1 MKVGDTPCQNSK
13 LKSNPSI
20 KFLWHEGEKKKKDL
34 QLQQNSNST
43 KKKCQSIYF
52 TVTKG
57 SETDFIGLLS
67 LLYIEWKKKK
77 QEEFK
82 KMDEALTL

>member
-1 MKVGDTPCQNSK
+1 MRG
-13 LKSNPSI
+13 
-20 KFLWHEGEKKKKDL
+20 KKKKDL

-77 QEEFK
+77 
-82 KMDEALTL
+82 ARGV